1 MLVNLVHIH
10 VKSEHIDAFV
20 NATEAKAR
28 SSQDDLGV
36 ARIYVI
42 QQEDDPTRFVLVE
55 TYDDEAASSVH
66 KETDHYKGWLADIA
80 QMMADDIVV
89 QTYNTIYLKE

>member
-28 SSQDDLGV
+28 SSQEDPGV

-42 QQEDDPTRFVLVE
+42 QQEDDPTHFVLVE
-55 TYDDEAASSVH
+55 TYDDEAASVVH
-66 KETDHYKGWLADIA
+66 KETDHYKGWQTDIA
-80 QMMADDIVV
+80 QMVADDLVV
-89 QTYNTIYLKE
+89 QAYKTIYLKD